1 MADLLASLIRPDRG
15 PSLPSLDRFAPPPPM
30 NLVVAEIEARSSP
43 GDVVIDLHGRGG
55 WIAPAPPRPARRPP
69 PPRPPC
75 PRARH
80 PRGGAAGGGGR
91 PAPGAERAVLL
102 ALRDVR
108 AHGGRRRVHLG
119 RRGAGPLPQDLPLP
133 GMS

>member
-1 MADLLASLIRPDRG
+1 MADLLASLMRRDRG

-55 WIAPAPPRPARRPP
+55 WIARAAIGRLRRAYVHESTALTRLAAEVVLRPP
-69 PPRPPC
+69 DL
-75 PRARH
+75 RH
-80 PRGGAAGGGGR
+80 FDAAVNALAAQPRGEVG
-91 PAPGAERAVLL
+91 APGAERAVLL

-108 AHGGRRRVHLG
+108 AHGG
-119 RRGAGPLPQDLPLP
+119 
-133 GMS
+133 